1 MPTLS
6 IILPAYN
13 AEQYLDRCVR
23 SVLSQSCQDWELIIV
38 DDGSTDATADICNG
52 FASEDT
58 RIQIVRQPNAGVS
71 AARNAGM
78 RIATGRYTAFL
89 DADDTLD
96 PEAYTEMLAAM
107 AKHGADCCVCGYYKL
122 FPKGEPIAVLGEI
135 PPGHYSAKM
144 AQKMVVL
151 PLLADRLRAGALLGT
166 IWRYLFN
173 TKTLADRGLS
183 FTGAYLEDEIF
194 LIEYFSLP
202 LNLASVDKP
211 LYTYY
216 QNPNSVTR
224 RYLEGFMDTFLVT
237 LRRKIKLVEAFSI
250 PVPEGW
256 IDNSAW
262 AGLLIAVSN
271 EFAPGHTRS
280 FREKV
285 SAIKKICREPVFE
298 HALKHYTPSGMARAK
313 AVVAALLRRRLY
325 YTLAL
330 LYTFKNRNRA

>member
-1 MPTLS
+1 
-6 IILPAYN
+6 
-13 AEQYLDRCVR
+13 
-23 SVLSQSCQDWELIIV
+23 
-38 DDGSTDATADICNG
+38 
-52 FASEDT
+52 
-58 RIQIVRQPNAGVS
+58 
-71 AARNAGM
+71 
-78 RIATGRYTAFL
+78 
-89 DADDTLD
+89 
-96 PEAYTEMLAAM
+96 
-107 AKHGADCCVCGYYKL
+107 
-122 FPKGEPIAVLGEI
+122 
-135 PPGHYSAKM
+135 
-144 AQKMVVL
+144 
-151 PLLADRLRAGALLGT
+151 
-166 IWRYLFN
+166 
-173 TKTLADRGLS
+173 
-183 FTGAYLEDEIF
+183 
-194 LIEYFSLP
+194 
-202 LNLASVDKP
+202 
-211 LYTYY
+211 
-216 QNPNSVTR
+216 
-224 RYLEGFMDTFLVT
+224 MDTFLVT